1 MSVVVRLYRIL
12 YSITKQYRKM
22 TLTIMNIMFK
32 LRQYHPLSSPNDIS
46 FEQGVLKQHFTK
58 KQTLK
63 KI

>member
-1 MSVVVRLYRIL
+1 
-12 YSITKQYRKM
+12 
-22 TLTIMNIMFK
+22 MNIIFK
-32 LRQYHPLSSPNDIS
+32 LRQYHPLSIPNDIS